1 MDGIP
6 AIKTKPL
13 FRLTILAS
21 GSSGNCA
28 LLELGDQA
36 YLVDAGLSGK
46 KIRDRLEALG
56 RSLDQIQAIFLTHEH
71 SDHTAGLPVLAR
83 RKNIPVYSNKLTAD
97 SLQEDL
103 GSYANWKLF
112 ETGSSFALGSLEVVT
127 FPVPHDAYEPVGY
140 TFSDGVSTV
149 GFLTDLGYATKLV
162 VERVRMANVLVL
174 EANHDPELLKKD
186 TKRPWS
192 VKQRILARHGHL
204 SNDAAAEVV
213 GQIVTE
219 RLKDLFLGHLS
230 EDCNTHE
237 LAEAAVRR
245 KFQEM
250 GIAHVRIHRTYP
262 DQPTPS
268 IELG

>member
-1 MDGIP
+1 MDERLEIDGGT
-6 AIKTKPL
+6 A

-28 LLELGDQA
+28 LLELGAEA

-46 KIRDRLEALG
+46 KISERLRVLG
-56 RSLDQIQAIFLTHEH
+56 RSLEEIRAVFLTHEH
-71 SDHTAGLPVLAR
+71 SDHTMGLPVLAR

-97 SLQEDL
+97 SLQKDL
-103 GSYANWKLF
+103 GSYANWQLF
-112 ETGSSFALGSLEVVT
+112 ETGGTFVLGSLRVVT
-127 FPVPHDAYEPVGY
+127 FPIPHDAYEPVGY
-140 TFSDGVSTV
+140 TFSDGLRTV

-162 VERVRMANVLVL
+162 VERVRLADVLVL
-174 EANHDPELLKKD
+174 EANHDLELLKAD

-204 SNDAAAEVV
+204 SNEAAAEVV

-230 EDCNTHE
+230 EDCNRHE
-237 LAEAAVRR
+237 LAEAAVLR

-250 GIAHVRIHRTYP
+250 GVSHVRIHRTYP
-262 DQPTPS
+262 DRATPT
-268 IELG
+268 IVLV